1 MPQIFPGHLLI
12 RSACTL
18 VSAGTEKMLVDFGR
32 GNLLQKALQQPDKVR
47 QVLEKVRTDG
57 LATTFGA
64 VRSKLDQPLALGY
77 CNVGEVIAVGDGV
90 TEFSVGQR
98 VVSNGKHAEVVLV
111 PKNLCARVP
120 DDLDD
125 ESAAFTVI
133 GAIALQGIRLLA
145 PTLGE
150 TFMVTG
156 LGLVGLLAIQLL
168 RASGCLVIGSDFD
181 SRKCELAR
189 KLGAKTVDLSK
200 GEDPVS
206 VAMTFT
212 QGRGVDGVLIA
223 ATTSSNEPI
232 NQAARMCRQRGRVVL
247 VGVVGMKIARAEFYE
262 KEISFQ
268 VSCSYGPGRY
278 DQNYEVKGWDYPI
291 GFVRWTEQRN
301 FEAVLNLLS
310 ARSINVQSLISHRFH
325 VEQGQAA
332 YDVLAANSALG
343 IVLDFGLRDSRSE
356 TVVRRREIQVN
367 SRSSAISTVKVGF
380 IGAGNY
386 ASQVLI
392 PAFARSGAE
401 LVSVSTATGVRAVHA
416 AKRFGIAEASTDTAR
431 LFERED
437 INTLVITTQ
446 HDSHASLVA
455 RALQAGK
462 NVFVEKPL
470 AINREQLMGVEHAY
484 AESRALSTPPLLM
497 IGFNRRFSPL
507 VVKLKKLMESVSEP
521 KCLVMTV
528 NAGAIPADHWTQD
541 TEKGGGRI
549 IGEGCHFVDLL
560 RFLVGS
566 PIIQTQGVCVGL
578 HAGLPNPEDKAT
590 ITLSFADGSI
600 GSIHYLSN
608 GHKSLAKE
616 RLEVFCAGRV
626 LQLDNFRSLKGF
638 GWPGFS
644 SMRLWR
650 QDKGNTA
657 CVDAYVRALES
668 GAAAPIS
675 FEEVVD
681 VTRATFVAA
690 DAFRETR

>member
-1 MPQIFPGHLLI
+1 MPQVRPGYLLI
-12 RSACTL
+12 RTACTL
-18 VSAGTEKMLVDFGR
+18 VSVGTEKMLVDFGR
-32 GNLLQKALQQPDKVR
+32 GNLLQKAIQQPDKVR

-57 LATTFGA
+57 IATTIDA
-64 VRSKLDQPLALGY
+64 VRSKLNQPMALGY
-77 CNVGEVIAVGDGV
+77 CNVGKVIAIGDDV
-90 TEFSVGQR
+90 TEFSVGHR

-111 PKNLCARVP
+111 PKNLCACVS
-120 DDLDD
+120 DDVED
-125 ESAAFTVI
+125 ESAVFTVI
-133 GAIALQGIRLLA
+133 SAIGLQGIRLLA

-150 TFMVTG
+150 TVMVTG

-168 RASGCLVIGSDFD
+168 RASGCRVIGSDFD

-189 KLGAKTVDLSK
+189 MFGAETVDLSK

-247 VGVVGMKIARAEFYE
+247 IGVVGMEISRAEFYE

-278 DQNYEVKGWDYPI
+278 DQNYEERGQDYPI

-310 ARSINVQSLISHRFH
+310 TRALNTQSLISHRFH
-325 VEQGQAA
+325 VEQGKMA
-332 YDVLAANSALG
+332 YDVLKAGNALG
-343 IVLDFGLRDSRSE
+343 IVLDFRLQDARSE
-356 TVVRRREIQVN
+356 ENVR
-367 SRSSAISTVKVGF
+367 SRDVKISLPTRSGSKVKVGF

-386 ASQVLI
+386 ATQVLI
-392 PAFARSGAE
+392 PAFAGSMAE
-401 LVSVSTATGVRAVHA
+401 LVTVSTATGVRSVYA
-416 AKRFGIAEASTDTAR
+416 AKRFGIAEASTDTDL
-431 LFERED
+431 LFERDD

-446 HDSHASLVA
+446 HDSHASLVV
-455 RALQAGK
+455 RALRAGK
-462 NVFVEKPL
+462 HVFVEKPL
-470 AINREQLMGVEHAY
+470 AISSQQLMEVELAY
-484 AESRALSTPPLLM
+484 AESRALSTPPVLM

-507 VVKLKKLMESVSEP
+507 VVKLKQLVDSASEP
-521 KCLVMTV
+521 KCMVMTV
-528 NAGAIPADHWTQD
+528 NAGAIAADHWTQD
-541 TEKGGGRI
+541 LEKGGGRI
-549 IGEGCHFVDLL
+549 VGEGCHFVDLL
-560 RFLVGS
+560 RYLVGS
-566 PIIQTQGVCVGL
+566 PIVLTQAVCVGRN
-578 HAGLPNPEDKAT
+578 AGLSNPEDKAM

-650 QDKGNTA
+650 QDKGNRA
-657 CVDAYVRALES
+657 CVDTFVRALEH
-668 GAAAPIS
+668 GKEALIP
-675 FEEVVD
+675 FEEAVE
-681 VTRATFVAA
+681 VTRATFDAGAA
-690 DAFRETR
+690 FGDSR